1 MNTALTTLLVLGGNA
16 SARRATDALTA
27 RLEAENLQVRIV
39 YSLAGVTR
47 SPRLPSAKVEVRSGG
62 FGGVEGLQSWLQDN
76 KVEVIV
82 DATHPFAEQ
91 ISANARDAARALNLP
106 LFRLLQPLFPRVHT
120 KKRFTLSSNKNLLC
134 KTLPRQNMI
143 RLFASLPSSYRRS
156 VLCALGAER
165 IVLLAKHLPVRRL
178 LLRSFAS
185 SSKIRRL
192 RLQNLRLRRA
202 RCLHFCTMPPASAQS
217 VRQEMRAMKRQG
229 VSMLLCRDS
238 GAREAFAKILAAQK
252 LSLPVVLLA
261 RPPSLQNSFFVPTL
275 TCRDLSPVVRLLQ
288 QQSHSSSSR

>member
-1 MNTALTTLLVLGGNA
+1 MTTLLVLGGSA

-27 RLEAENLQVRIV
+27 RIEAENLQVRIV

-47 SPRLPSAKVEVRSGG
+47 SPRLPSGKVEVRSGG
-62 FGGVEGLQSWLQDN
+62 FGGRQGLQSWLQDN
-76 KVEVIV
+76 KVEVLV

-91 ISANARDAARALNLP
+91 ISANARHAARALNLP
-106 LFRLLQPLFPRVHT
+106 LFRLLQPPFPRIHT
-120 KKRFTLSSNKNLLC
+120 KKRFTLFYN
-134 KTLPRQNMI
+134 KTLPRPNMI
-143 RLFASLPSSYRRS
+143 RFLASLPSSYRRS

-165 IVLLAKHLPVRRL
+165 IVSLGKHLPARRL

-185 SSKIRRL
+185 PSKLRRL

-217 VRQEMRAMKRQG
+217 VRQEMRWMKRQG
-229 VSMLLCRDS
+229 VSMLVCRDS

-261 RPPSLQNSFFVPTL
+261 RPPSPQDKFFVPTL

-288 QQSHSSSSR
+288 QPSSRSS